1 LEEGVDGLLLDDP
14 KDAIAFATM
23 IRRRYQDQA
32 FTSHLRK
39 RPANAAP
46 QYTWER
52 NGRELAEIF
61 EEIFRRKLG
70 FAARTPTQE
79 L

>member
-1 LEEGVDGLLLDDP
+1 VDGLLLDHP

-23 IRRRYQDQA
+23 IRRRYRDQA
-32 FTSHLRK
+32 FSSRLRK
-39 RPANAAP
+39 RPAKAAP

-52 NGRELAEIF
+52 NGRERAGIF
-61 EEIFRRKLG
+61 EEIFRRELG
-70 FAARTPTQE
+70 FAAWTLTQE

>member
-1 LEEGVDGLLLDDP
+1 VDGLLLHDP
-14 KDAIAFATM
+14 KVAIAFATM

-32 FTSHLRK
+32 FSSRLRK
-39 RPANAAP
+39 RPANAEP

-52 NGRELAEIF
+52 NGRELAGIF
-61 EEIFRRKLG
+61 EETFRRKLG
-70 FAARTPTQE
+70 FAARTLTQE